1 MGGIK
6 IKKISPKQFGNAIAG
21 AGKAVGKSVV
31 SAGKGVAAA
40 GKALGQCKPG
50 DIKCASKG
58 VANLYLATAKV
69 VVAASPAGAAYVA
82 SDKLS
87 GGKVG
92 KGVSAATKSV
102 IGVDP
107 KDLASGDINK
117 VGKAVGKGLYKVS
130 GAETVVKAGKALSK
144 CKPNDAACIAK
155 GVAQIGSVA
164 LMYVP
169 GAGGAAAVAMKVAQS
184 AVKGAVQK
192 EVEALA
198 RKKLAQEKEKR
209 ERAKLSHARNDE
221 ERKRALANVE
231 AARNEVAQSDDK
243 LRQVE
248 NEKVAAE
255 KELQQSA
262 TVVYSQA
269 VAKDAYEKQEELSKQ
284 NPEIAAQVN
293 AQLKPDN
300 AAAQAD
306 AAAATSEAGTKA
318 VLESQNE
325 IAKSIEKLSQEPT
338 YFGIP
343 QSKLMMGVLG
353 FFFFILTILILK
365 P

>member
-1 MGGIK
+1 MAIK
-6 IKKISPKQFGNAIAG
+6 IKKISPKQFGNAIKG
-21 AGKAVGKSVV
+21 AAKSVGKSVV
-31 SAGKGVAAA
+31 SAGKGVASA
-40 GKALGQCKPG
+40 GKALGKCKPG
-50 DIKCASKG
+50 DVKCAAKG
-58 VANLYLATAKV
+58 MANLYLSTVKV
-69 VVAASPAGAAYVA
+69 VVAASPAGVAYVA

-92 KGVSAATKSV
+92 KGVSAASKSV
-102 IGVDP
+102 LGVDP

-117 VGKAVGKGLYKVS
+117 MGKAMGKAMYKVS
-130 GAETVVKAGKALSK
+130 GAETLVGAGKALAK
-144 CKPNDAACIAK
+144 CKPKDAACIAK
-155 GVAQIGSVA
+155 GMAQIGSVA

-209 ERAKLSHARNDE
+209 AKAKLAQATNDE
-221 ERKRALANVE
+221 ERKAAFAEVE
-231 AARNEVAQSDDK
+231 SAKQDVMQVDDQLNK
-243 LRQVE
+243 IE

-255 KELQQSA
+255 KQLQQSA
-262 TVVYSQA
+262 TIVASQA
-269 VAKDAYEKQEELSKQ
+269 VAEQAYNQQKELSEN
-284 NPEIAAQVN
+284 NPEIAAQIN
-293 AQLKPDN
+293 AELKPGN

-306 AAAATSEAGTKA
+306 AAAAVSSQGTEA
-318 VLESQNE
+318 VLASQNE
-325 IAKSIEKLSQEPT
+325 IAKGIEKLSQEPT

-343 QSKLMMGVLG
+343 QSKLLMGMLG
-353 FFFFILTILILK
+353 LFFFLMTIMILK

>member
-1 MGGIK
+1 MAIK

-40 GKALGQCKPG
+40 GKNLGKCKVG
-50 DIKCASKG
+50 DVKCAAKG
-58 VANLYLATAKV
+58 MANLYLSTVKV
-69 VVAASPAGAAYVA
+69 VAAASPAGAAYVA

-92 KGVSAATKSV
+92 KGVSAASKSV
-102 IGVDP
+102 LGVDP

-117 VGKAVGKGLYKVS
+117 VGKAMGKAMYKVS
-130 GAETVVKAGKALSK
+130 GAETLATAGKALAK
-144 CKPNDAACIAK
+144 CKPKDAACIAK
-155 GVAQIGSVA
+155 GMAQIGSVA

-192 EVEALA
+192 EVEAVA
-198 RKKLAQEKEKR
+198 RKKLAQEKQKRADQKAKR
-209 ERAKLSHARNDE
+209 EGTPEAMAALEKAR
-221 ERKRALANVE
+221 R
-231 AARNEVAQSDDK
+231 EVAQADDS
-243 LRQVE
+243 LRKVE

-255 KELQQSA
+255 KQLQQSA
-262 TVVYSQA
+262 TVVASQA
-269 VAKDAYEKQEELSKQ
+269 VAKAAYDQEQAAAKA

-293 AQLKPDN
+293 AELNPGN

-306 AAAATSEAGTKA
+306 AAAATSAAGTKA
-318 VLESQNE
+318 VLESQVE
-325 IAKSIEKLSQEPT
+325 IAKGLEKLGQEPK
-338 YFGIP
+338 YFGVP
-343 QSKLMMGVLG
+343 QSKLVMGG
-353 FFFFILTILILK
+353 IAFFFFLLTILILK

>member
-1 MGGIK
+1 MGLK

-31 SAGKGVAAA
+31 SAGKGVASA
-40 GKALGQCKPG
+40 GKALGKCKPG
-50 DIKCASKG
+50 DVKCAAKG
-58 VANLYLATAKV
+58 MANLYLSTVKV

-82 SDKLS
+82 SDKIS
-87 GGKVG
+87 GGKIG
-92 KGVSAATKSV
+92 KGVSAASKSV
-102 IGVDP
+102 LGVDP

-117 VGKAVGKGLYKVS
+117 MGKAVGKALYKVS
-130 GAETVVKAGKALSK
+130 GAETVVTSGKALAK
-144 CKPNDAACIAK
+144 CKPKDAACIAK
-155 GVAQIGSVA
+155 GMAQIGSVA
-164 LMYVP
+164 LMYIP

-192 EVEALA
+192 EVEAVA

-209 ERAKLSHARNDE
+209 AKAKLAAATNDE
-221 ERKRALANVE
+221 ERRRAQAEAE
-231 AARNEVAQSDDK
+231 AARSDVSQADDQ
-243 LRQVE
+243 LRKVE

-255 KELQQSA
+255 KQLQQSA
-262 TVVYSQA
+262 TVVASQTA
-269 VAKDAYEKQEELSKQ
+269 AKAAYDMQADLSAK

-293 AQLKPDN
+293 AELKPGN

-306 AAAATSEAGTKA
+306 AAAATSAAGTKA
-318 VLESQNE
+318 VLASQLE
-325 IAKSIEKLSQEPT
+325 IAKGLEKLGEEPK

-343 QSKLMMGVLG
+343 QSKLLMGGLAFL
-353 FFFFILTILILK
+353 FFLLTILILK